1 MNPLAGIRVKITKK
15 QEIYKHI
22 HTHTHTHT
30 HTQTHTHNIVQ
41 NNLLSGC
48 FCTSIF
54 HKKMQ
59 HIETKERARNT

>member
-22 HTHTHTHT
+22 HTH
-30 HTQTHTHNIVQ
+30 THTHNIVQ

>member
-22 HTHTHTHT
+22 HTHTH
-30 HTQTHTHNIVQ
+30 THTHNIVQ